1 MNNAQI
7 VIEKVFFNKD
17 LRNLILDFS
26 GLHVK
31 HRCTM
36 CDEKL
41 VYDNFIVNVNISY
54 KKYSNWESCS
64 THYFCDEICY
74 REYKRNYS
82 NKKCFLILVMLMT
95 STIFSTFLLVYIL
108 NTY

>member
-1 MNNAQI
+1 MNYSQI
-7 VIEKVFFNKD
+7 VTERVLYNKD
-17 LRNLILDFS
+17 LRNLILDYS
-26 GLHVK
+26 GFNVK
-31 HRCTM
+31 HKCKM

-41 VYDNFIVNVNISY
+41 IYDNFTVNVNISY
-54 KKYSNWESCS
+54 KKYNNWESCS

-95 STIFSTFLLVYIL
+95 STIFCTFLLVYIL